1 MNVTKEEI
9 KMTIIINEVLEEEVE
24 MNEEPFSFLE
34 WLGDWLLKQRQNKND
49 LGWSKTKSILKLARF
64 FPHRLGEWKRAA
76 ILKLIMLST
85 KRCRS

>member
-64 FPHRLGEWKRAA
+64 FAHRIGNKVFYNGREK
-76 ILKLIMLST
+76 SV
-85 KRCRS
+85 

>member
-34 WLGDWLLKQRQNKND
+34 WLGDWLLKQRQYKND
-49 LGWSKTKSILKLARF
+49 IV
-64 FPHRLGEWKRAA
+64 
-76 ILKLIMLST
+76 
-85 KRCRS
+85 

>member
-49 LGWSKTKSILKLARF
+49 LGWSKLARF
-64 FPHRLGEWKRAA
+64 FAHRISEKEGQFQN
-76 ILKLIMLST
+76 
-85 KRCRS
+85 